1 MTILIYGGIN
11 MIHPIEFYN
20 IRYSFFNPKGHS
32 VLKAY
37 ESREDMENR
46 LREERSSLES
56 SINANNSE
64 QNSCSGKISLLES
77 RINEDKS
84 DINSDNSKLSSNRQ
98 EYESK
103 KSRLQDE
110 LHSDE
115 RQLQDDKSKLDKA
128 RTELSEL
135 KRKHDELESKL
146 NRVM

>member
-1 MTILIYGGIN
+1 
-11 MIHPIEFYN
+11 MIHPIGFYN

-77 RINEDKS
+77 RIN
-84 DINSDNSKLSSNRQ
+84 
-98 EYESK
+98 
-103 KSRLQDE
+103 
-110 LHSDE
+110 
-115 RQLQDDKSKLDKA
+115 DKA